1 MRKYYF
7 FLFCLFLW
15 NISPIYGTTK
25 TDNHRQTDWTLIIEA
40 IIQVESSGNEKAV
53 SKDGKCVGAMQIQKI
68 VVDDCNEYLK
78 LKKSTKR
85 FTYDDRYD
93 REKSI
98 EMFYLIQERYNKT
111 NDIEKGIR
119 IWNGGPFGYK
129 YNSTIPY
136 YNKVLNKLKETN
148 D

>member
-1 MRKYYF
+1 MRKFYF
-7 FLFCLFLW
+7 FLLCVFLG
-15 NISPIYGTTK
+15 NIFSMYGTTK
-25 TDNHRQTDWTLIIEA
+25 VDDHQQTDWTQVINA
-40 IIQVESSGNEKAV
+40 IIQVESRGNENAV

-78 LKKSTKR
+78 LKKSKKR
-85 FTYDDRYD
+85 YTYNDRYSK
-93 REKSI
+93 EKSI

-119 IWNGGPFGYK
+119 IWNGGPLGHKYK
-129 YNSTIPY
+129 STISY
-136 YNKVLNKLKETN
+136 YNKVLSKMKKTN